1 MSESTFPSTSPITHE
16 LTQAVRSGAPLGVA
30 LQAAAEGTSDR
41 RLARHL
47 RDLAVRID
55 RGETLEQ
62 ILSKGSSL
70 PPHLAGLLH
79 ASLSTNKPSFAIA
92 EWLFARQQAH
102 SHWRSVMM
110 VLAYPIATLVAT
122 YVLYIFLSLWLLP
135 DFSLLL
141 DDLEFGVKLPASVR
155 AFYHFNSRAAPISL
169 VVLGATAIV
178 LLLIRVI
185 GGRRVWSRFVTAM
198 PIIGP
203 LWHWSGSS
211 ELYRAL
217 AILLDNQIPLPEALK
232 LTGDGIS
239 DAALA
244 AHCRWLATRVEQGSE
259 LHRAM
264 QASPQLPAS
273 TFPLIRSGERAGT
286 LVASLRTAAEMLDS
300 RLQAHATIIMQL
312 IPTVVF
318 LMIFMVVG
326 MMLAGFVF
334 ALNTMVRLVLLW

>member
-1 MSESTFPSTSPITHE
+1 
-16 LTQAVRSGAPLGVA
+16 

-47 RDLAVRID
+47 RDLAQRID
-55 RGETLEQ
+55 RGESLEQ
-62 ILSKGSSL
+62 ILTTGSSL

-110 VLAYPIATLVAT
+110 VLAYPLATLVAT
-122 YVLYIFLSLWLLP
+122 YALYVYFALRLLP
-135 DFSLLL
+135 DFSSLLEG
-141 DDLEFGVKLPASVR
+141 LEFGVKFPSGVL
-155 AFYHFNSRAAPISL
+155 AFFRFNMSAAPISL
-169 VVLGATAIV
+169 WVLAGLAVV
-178 LLLIRVI
+178 LLLVRLL
-185 GGRRVWSRFVTAM
+185 GGRRGWSRFMTAL
-198 PIIGP
+198 PIFGP
-203 LWHWSGSS
+203 LWHWSSSS

-217 AILLDNQIPLPEALK
+217 AILLDNQIPLPEALR

-264 QASPQLPAS
+264 RASPELPAS
-273 TFPLIRSGERAGT
+273 TFPLIRSGEQAGT

-300 RLQAHATIIMQL
+300 RLQAHASIIMQL
-312 IPTVVF
+312 MPTVVF
-318 LMIFMVVG
+318 LLVLCLVG

-334 ALNTMVRLVLLW
+334 AMNAMLRWLW